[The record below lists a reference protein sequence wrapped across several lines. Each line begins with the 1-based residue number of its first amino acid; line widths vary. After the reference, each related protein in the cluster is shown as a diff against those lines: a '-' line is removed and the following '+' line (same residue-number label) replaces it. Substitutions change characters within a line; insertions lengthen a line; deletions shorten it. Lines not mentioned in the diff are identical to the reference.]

1 MEDVNT
7 ISINQR
13 QIPFTLRRSSRA
25 KRLRMQVDS
34 ESRQIVLTVPRFT
47 LQFEVNRFV
56 KMQTPWIEKQL
67 SKIDK
72 QNKIHPH
79 PKYLA
84 GDVFY
89 YLGEPVTLELMP
101 SSFWRPR
108 INIRGDKMIISIH
121 REMKM
126 AEGKKLIK
134 KTVHNFYKKKAEEVI
149 HDRLQFFN
157 EYYQFKYKRVTLRNQ
172 KSRWGSCSGKKN
184 LNFNWKLVM
193 APIEIIDY
201 VVVHEMCHLKQM
213 NHSAKFWNLVA
224 EKIPNHKDMRK
235 WLKENSFLLK
245 V

>member
-1 MEDVNT
+1 MDVVK
-7 ISINQR
+7 INNR
-13 QIPFTLRRSSRA
+13 DIPFSLRRSTRA

-34 ESRQIVLTVPRFT
+34 DNRQIVLTIPRFT
-47 LQFEVNRFV
+47 MQFEVNRFI

-67 SKIDK
+67 SKIEK
-72 QNKIHPH
+72 QNSVHPR
-79 PKYLA
+79 PKYLN
-84 GDVFY
+84 GDIFY
-89 YLGEPVTLELMP
+89 YLGEPVTLELVP

-126 AEGKKLIK
+126 TEGKKLIK
-134 KTVHNFYKKKAEEVI
+134 KTIQLFFKKKAEEVI

-157 EYYQFKYKRVTLRNQ
+157 GHYGHEYKRVTLRNQ
-172 KSRWGSCSGKKN
+172 KSRWGSCSTQKN

-224 EKIPNHKDMRK
+224 ERMPNYKEMRK

-245 V
+245 A